1 MFKKDDNR
9 VDDNITKEY
18 DPIVFINKPAN
29 SYSQDVV
36 GFKSQIETIYQ
47 SIENGANMIGVIADY
62 GTGKSTISDILIS
75 EVLNNEHQYSVIR
88 INMWDSISNKPNNND
103 ISDLTKSF
111 LYQLA
116 NGNNDANGISKLS
129 RYISKRMSKNFNTIS
144 FSTIS
149 TKLWK
154 SGIGAA
160 ILYALYRVFSQENV
174 GFLSENSN
182 IFLKVAKD
190 FHPFFIVLA
199 VVAVVYGILDTSI
212 AFSNWKRQMTIIWK
226 TMIFLNCMMK

>member
-1 MFKKDDNR
+1 
-9 VDDNITKEY
+9 
-18 DPIVFINKPAN
+18 
-29 SYSQDVV
+29 
-36 GFKSQIETIYQ
+36 
-47 SIENGANMIGVIADY
+47 
-62 GTGKSTISDILIS
+62 
-75 EVLNNEHQYSVIR
+75 
-88 INMWDSISNKPNNND
+88 MWDSISNKPNNND

-212 AFSNWKRQMTIIWK
+212 AFSNWKKTNDNHLENNDIFELYDEIATKLVKNSYENKQIVLIEDLDRVDNKVSVKAFLKELYRFQNSVSSELKDKFVFIIAIK
-226 TMIFLNCMMK
+226 PEALLEGTKNEN